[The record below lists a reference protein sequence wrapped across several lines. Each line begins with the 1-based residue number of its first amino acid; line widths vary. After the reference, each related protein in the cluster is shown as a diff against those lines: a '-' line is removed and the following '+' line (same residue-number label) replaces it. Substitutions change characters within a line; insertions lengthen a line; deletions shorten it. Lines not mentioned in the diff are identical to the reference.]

1 MWLLANENFSEVFL
15 LLMVHMS
22 HEEHSD
28 FEIAGRVSG

>member
-1 MWLLANENFSEVFL
+1 MQTFPEVSL

-28 FEIAGRVSG
+28 FALLGEFAG